1 MACAG
6 SLEAQV
12 KSAQNE
18 HVSDCV
24 CDSLVIGMSSPA
36 LTAIDHV
43 QLAILPG
50 AEPVCRPYYADL
62 LGMTEVEKPEALRG
76 RGGLWFR
83 AGAVEVHLGAEAD
96 FRPALKA
103 HPAFRAAGICG
114 LAERLVAAGHP
125 VRWDEAIARRRRF
138 FSADPC
144 GNRLEFIEA

>member
-1 MACAG
+1 
-6 SLEAQV
+6 
-12 KSAQNE
+12 
-18 HVSDCV
+18 
-24 CDSLVIGMSSPA
+24 MSSPA

-43 QLAILPG
+43 QLAIPPG
-50 AEPVCRPYYADL
+50 AEAVCRPYYADL

-83 AGAVEVHLGAEAD
+83 AGAVEVHLGVDAD

-103 HPAFRAAGICG
+103 HPAFRAAGIDG

-125 VRWDEAIARRRRF
+125 VRWDEAIAGRRRF

>member
-1 MACAG
+1 M
-6 SLEAQV
+6 
-12 KSAQNE
+12 SA
-18 HVSDCV
+18 
-24 CDSLVIGMSSPA
+24 PA

-43 QLAILPG
+43 QLAIPPG
-50 AEPVCRPYYADL
+50 AEAVCRPYYADL

-76 RGGLWFR
+76 RGTRARR
-83 AGAVEVHLGAEAD
+83 AGAVEVHLGVDAD

-103 HPAFRAAGICG
+103 HPAFRAAGIDG

-125 VRWDEAIARRRRF
+125 VRWDKAIAGRRRF